1 MRYFLAFLGGLG
13 LLLAGPLLAQRRPAF
28 VVLGSAPIIEHLA
41 ATPRETSVRE
51 RLFTAEAKSYQSA
64 LRVEKAAL
72 VARMQQH
79 GIVVDWQIETVLNAV
94 LIEATA
100 EDLVWLRTE
109 PGITTAEFAPKF
121 HVHLDAAASLISAP
135 AVWNSLGGSANAG
148 RGVLIGII
156 DSGIEQTHPM
166 FADSGFTA
174 PSGFPVSDTAADKA
188 YTNNKVIVARNYV
201 CPSTVSG
208 TCTTGS
214 ANLNASD
221 GLGHGTFVASVAA
234 GISVITPYN
243 TTISGIAPGAYL
255 GNYKVFDSSGSAS
268 GSAIFAA
275 IDAAVSDGMDL
286 LNFSGGSEPAPKA
299 AADPYTT
306 YVNTALNNAATG
318 GTLMVVAAGNCG
330 PDGEAT
336 TGTGAACVTDGDFTI
351 SSPGE
356 LPSVLTAGASTNAH
370 ALLDPFHVTS
380 PAPVPANLQSMGFAP
395 GTAPAFSSNVGPAT
409 LVDITPLDS
418 TSQACGTLPAGS
430 LTGSI
435 AVIKRG
441 ICTFVVKVAT
451 AAGAGAIAVL
461 LYDDVKESLLT
472 PITTGS
478 SIPSGFITEADGAN
492 LLAFLQANPSAQGQ
506 LGDTPAFVPQQADL
520 VESYSSRGP
529 TPDYNIKPDLVA
541 PGDMY
546 AAAQSLYSS
555 AEIYDPSGFIYAE
568 GTSFATPMTTGSAA
582 VLRAARPTLA
592 PADIKSALVN
602 AATPIS
608 GTQDGA
614 EISVIN
620 MGAGRLNLLAAMNTP
635 LVANP
640 VSVSFGLI
648 SASASTS
655 QTVVLKNVGQ
665 LSDTFVATINP
676 ILGGSAVQVTTSPT
690 SIPLPAGQSGTM
702 NIQMVANSA
711 QGVFEGF
718 VTITGQQSGLAI
730 HIPYWVMFGPP
741 AVSTGGVTDGA
752 GFGQNVAAGS
762 IISLFGTAL
771 GGVGVQASTIPL
783 PTDLAH
789 SVVTITSGGTT
800 SEAPMF
806 YSSSGQLNLQL
817 PFTAIGSTSATVSLE
832 GVKSSTVSF
841 PVAGAAPGVFNYGGG
856 IGVVLHANN
865 SLVTAANP
873 AAANET
879 VVIYC
884 TGLGTVIPAVT
895 SGFAAPSSPLSQ
907 TPQFPTV
914 TVGGQTAGV
923 QYSGLASGFV
933 GLYQVNAMLPSNLAA
948 GTQNL
953 TLTMAGN
960 TSNSVTISIQ

>member
-1 MRYFLAFLGGLG
+1 MLC
-13 LLLAGPLLAQRRPAF
+13 LLLTTPLSAQRKPAF
-28 VVLGSAPIIEHLA
+28 VVLSSPPAIERLA
-41 ATPRETSVRE
+41 AAPRETSVRE
-51 RLFTAEAKSYQSA
+51 RLFTTEAESYRTA
-64 LRVEKAAL
+64 LRTEKAPL
-72 VARMQQH
+72 VARMQQR

-94 LIEATA
+94 MIQATE
-100 EDLVWLRTE
+100 EDLIWLRTQ
-109 PGITTAEFAPKF
+109 PGVTAAEFAPKF
-121 HVHLDAAASLISAP
+121 HIHLDQAANLINAP
-135 AVWNSLGGSANAG
+135 AVWNSPQVGGSANAG

-156 DSGIEQTHPM
+156 DSGIEQTHQM

-174 PSGFPVSDTAADKA
+174 PRGFLVSDTT
-188 YTNNKVIVARNYV
+188 YTNNKVIVARNFV
-201 CPSTVSG
+201 CPAS
-208 TCTTGS
+208 GS
-214 ANLNASD
+214 ATCAAGSPNLSASD

-234 GISVITPYN
+234 GVSVITPYN
-243 TTISGIAPGAYL
+243 TTVSGIAPGAYL
-255 GNYKVFDSSGSAS
+255 GNYKVFDAAGSA
-268 GSAIFAA
+268 GGNAILTA

-286 LNFSGGSEPAPKA
+286 LNFSGGSEPAPRA

-306 YVNTALNNAATG
+306 SVNTALNNAATG

-330 PDGEAT
+330 PFGEAT
-336 TGTGAACVTDGDFTI
+336 TGTSPSCTTDGDFTI

-370 ALLDPFHVTS
+370 TLLNPFHVTS
-380 PAPVPANLQSMGFAP
+380 PAPVPANLQSVGFVP

-409 LVDITPLDS
+409 LVDITPFDS

-441 ICTFVVKVAT
+441 ICTFVVKVA
-451 AAGAGAIAVL
+451 AAASAGAIAVL

-472 PITTGS
+472 PVTTGS

-506 LGDTPAFVPQQADL
+506 LGETPAFVPQQADL

-602 AATPIS
+602 TATPLS

-648 SASASTS
+648 SVKGTSTS
-655 QTVVLKNVGQ
+655 QTVVLKNVSQ
-665 LSDTFVATINP
+665 LTDTFIATINP
-676 ILGGSAVQVTTSPT
+676 IQGSSAVQVTASFTPT
-690 SIPLPAGQSGTM
+690 NLLAAGATATL
-702 NIQMVANSA
+702 NIQMVANAA
-711 QGVFEGF
+711 QGIYEGF
-718 VTITGQQSGLAI
+718 VTLAGQQSGLAI

-741 AVSTGGVTDGA
+741 AVSSNGVTDGA
-752 GFGQNVAAGS
+752 GFGQNVAPGS
-762 IISLFGTAL
+762 IISIFGTAL
-771 GGVGVQASTIPL
+771 GGAGVQASTIPL

-789 SVVTITSGGTT
+789 SVVTVTTGGTT
-800 SEAPMF
+800 SPAPMF

-817 PFTAIGSTSATVSLE
+817 PFTALGSASATVSLE

-895 SGFAAPSSPLSQ
+895 SGFAAPASPLSK
-907 TPQFPTV
+907 TPQSPTV
-914 TVGGQTAGV
+914 TVGGQTASV

-933 GLYQVNAMLPSNLAA
+933 GLYQVNATLPSNLAA

-953 TLTMAGN
+953 TLTMGGN